1 MRSSPIAACVLGALL
16 AAEPSAGAVAAERTR
31 AGEAR
36 SDARSDQAVARPEH
50 RQRRL
55 PDDVFKPSEEVG
67 EDHPVPFPV
76 DI

>member
-1 MRSSPIAACVLGALL
+1 MRSSPIAAWVLCALL
-16 AAEPSAGAVAAERTR
+16 AGLPSAGTAAAERTR

-36 SDARSDQAVARPEH
+36 GEARGDQATARPEH

>member
-1 MRSSPIAACVLGALL
+1 MRSRPILACMLCALL
-16 AAEPSAGAVAAERTR
+16 TGLACGSAAGAER
-31 AGEAR
+31 AR
-36 SDARSDQAVARPEH
+36 DNDARGDQAAPRPEH

>member
-1 MRSSPIAACVLGALL
+1 MRSSPALACVLCALL
-16 AAEPSAGAVAAERTR
+16 AGLPFAGATAAERERGT
-31 AGEAR
+31 
-36 SDARSDQAVARPEH
+36 DARSDQATPRPEH

-67 EDHPVPFPV
+67 EDYPVPFPV